1 MDESEL
7 FEFQMWHE
15 FQPYKT
21 YLASADISE
30 GIGGDSSV
38 LYIWDVTNLSDITM
52 CARFSSNT
60 VSLVQFAYVAHKIL
74 ALYNNPPLAAE
85 RNGVSAGMLDSL
97 RITYGYTNIISEN
110 KKNEPGIYSHV
121 MVKGKACLWTR
132 DMMTTSCFGFTI
144 YDKNLLD
151 EFSIFVKK
159 DTQSMH
165 NIYHALPGQDS
176 HDDHV
181 MAFIWGLYALHN
193 DRVQKIFTVVDTV
206 TTQLNQ
212 VYALALQPLNA
223 YLQSSVDAITN
234 DPMYRDFLEYKEELN
249 IQGQKLLAAEKQ
261 EEQQD
266 MFIYKQ
272 QNYLFSLVR
281 YNASNNLFE
290 NPTFS

>member
-1 MDESEL
+1 
-7 FEFQMWHE
+7 
-15 FQPYKT
+15 
-21 YLASADISE
+21 
-30 GIGGDSSV
+30 
-38 LYIWDVTNLSDITM
+38 
-52 CARFSSNT
+52 
-60 VSLVQFAYVAHKIL
+60 
-74 ALYNNPPLAAE
+74 
-85 RNGVSAGMLDSL
+85 
-97 RITYGYTNIISEN
+97 
-110 KKNEPGIYSHV
+110 

-132 DMMTTSCFGFTI
+132 DMMTTPCFGFTI

-266 MFIYKQ
+266 VFIYKQ
-272 QNYLFSLVR
+272 QNADQYFDDFDDG
-281 YNASNNLFE
+281 ASWNNTPFNWNMNRNNNGVNEKRQLPIVLNGQAGNMPIFFV
-290 NPTFS
+290 N